1 MTVLQP
7 GFNIN
12 WFNFNYSDQNL
23 SISDVSSDSSINFY
37 PNPTNSILHLNLS
50 SNRIIDSVTVFDVN
64 GREIFHQ
71 NSKNNKSSQDLN
83 LSNFSSGMYVIRV
96 RSGSELYHGKIFKK

>member
-1 MTVLQP
+1 
-7 GFNIN
+7 
-12 WFNFNYSDQNL
+12 
-23 SISDVSSDSSINFY
+23 
-37 PNPTNSILHLNLS
+37 
-50 SNRIIDSVTVFDVN
+50 VTVFDVN